1 MPNENN
7 RQDIRVKGNGNV
19 VGDHNVVNS
28 KREVHHHHHHGSSS
42 KDGKSEDDAAGI
54 GIGIIAAVLTVTW
67 LFVQHST
74 EIYLYIKLGALVSG
88 LPFLGVIILGLVWN
102 ATDNKQFVAAIFG
115 FAVSA
120 AAFLLALYGQE
131 SLDPKILEFSQQVKG
146 AWVFWQGL
154 TEHGHNVVIGS
165 LIGAICVGATVFFAL
180 LMGVFVLWHFLAET
194 DIEDSAV
201 LRVLT
206 PFRPSRGGV
215 FATFLLLVAFAFQSG
230 FVFEILKPATQ

>member
-54 GIGIIAAVLTVTW
+54 GIGIVAAVLTVTW

-102 ATDNKQFVAAIFG
+102 AADNKQFVAAIFG

-131 SLDPKILEFSQQVKG
+131 SLDPKILEFSQQAKG
-146 AWVFWQGL
+146 AWGFWQGL
-154 TEHGHNVVIGS
+154 TEHGHNIVIGS

-201 LRVLT
+201 LRILT